1 MAEERA
7 FDSAQ
12 EQTRDSAKEQTRAL
26 WQDAKEGARSML
38 DQHKHSA
45 ASGICDLAD
54 ALRKSARN
62 LSSNEQATVARF
74 AQSAADGLDQLSG
87 AIERRDLDG
96 WVREAEAFARRR
108 PVAFFGA
115 AVAAGFLAARFLK
128 SSSQTHR

>member
-7 FDSAQ
+7 VDSAQ
-12 EQTRDSAKEQTRAL
+12 EQARAL

-38 DQHKHSA
+38 DEHKHSA

-62 LSSNEQATVARF
+62 LSSNEQPTVARL

-87 AIERRDLDG
+87 AIKRRDLDG

-108 PVAFFGA
+108 PVAFFGT
-115 AVAAGFLAARFLK
+115 AVAAGFLAVRFLK

>member
-12 EQTRDSAKEQTRAL
+12 EQTRAL
-26 WQDAKEGARSML
+26 WQDAKESARSML
-38 DQHKHSA
+38 DEHKHSA
-45 ASGICDLAD
+45 ASGICDIAE
-54 ALRKSARN
+54 ALRTSARN
-62 LSSNEQATVARF
+62 LSGKDQTTVARL
-74 AQSAADGLDQLSG
+74 ARGAADGLDQLSG

-96 WVREAEAFARRR
+96 WVREAEALARRR

-128 SSSQTHR
+128 SSSQTQTHR

>member
-12 EQTRDSAKEQTRAL
+12 QQTRAL
-26 WQDAKEGARSML
+26 WQDAKDGARSML
-38 DQHKHSA
+38 DEQKRSA
-45 ASGICDLAD
+45 TSGICDLAD
-54 ALRKSARN
+54 ALRTSARH
-62 LSSNEQATVARF
+62 LSGKEQAAVARL

-87 AIERRDLDG
+87 ALERRDLDG

-108 PVAFFGA
+108 PIAFFGA

-128 SSSQTHR
+128 SSSQTDR